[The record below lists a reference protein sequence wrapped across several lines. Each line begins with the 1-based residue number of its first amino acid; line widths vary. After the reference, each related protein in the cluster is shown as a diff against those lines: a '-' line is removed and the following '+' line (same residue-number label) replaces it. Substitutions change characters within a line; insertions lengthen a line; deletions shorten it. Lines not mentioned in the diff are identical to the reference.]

1 MGSKSKEQSFFFF
14 FETSLFRRS
23 WKKLLSCTK
32 KDYKEELVLDYS
44 DSELNHLKSSTK
56 KLLKRSWLT
65 AKLTEIK
72 KQMIMNTL
80 KSYPLWLFS
89 LPILIDTA
97 VGRKKKQEI
106 KEIQFVEEK
115 EMILK

>member
-1 MGSKSKEQSFFFF
+1 
-14 FETSLFRRS
+14 
-23 WKKLLSCTK
+23 
-32 KDYKEELVLDYS
+32 
-44 DSELNHLKSSTK
+44 
-56 KLLKRSWLT
+56 
-65 AKLTEIK
+65 
-72 KQMIMNTL
+72 MIMNTL